1 LAADL
6 TTGLTSED
14 INMWKRKQHK
24 PKELDLILLVDDDT
38 QQLEVF
44 AQWISSVRPE
54 LGVHTANGVTEA
66 SSLLK
71 RNQFSAVISD
81 YSMPDPGAGIEV
93 FTEALYRGLPAA
105 NFIML
110 SGTSDELPDNIRFLR
125 KGDLAALEALI
136 DEVLT

>member
-1 LAADL
+1 
-6 TTGLTSED
+6 
-14 INMWKRKQHK
+14 
-24 PKELDLILLVDDDT
+24 
-38 QQLEVF
+38 
-44 AQWISSVRPE
+44 
-54 LGVHTANGVTEA
+54 
-66 SSLLK
+66 
-71 RNQFSAVISD
+71 
-81 YSMPDPGAGIEV
+81 MPDPGAGIEV